1 MDIDTA
7 TAARLHNLYW
17 SFATVAFIVVGSL
30 AIGKAASSV
39 AAWRGGSAALQR
51 RAFWGYLFAS
61 PWILGFLIFVVGPA
75 LASLY
80 YSFTDYRL
88 GRPLEWIGLENY
100 RVLIEGLGAHGRRF
114 TQAMY
119 NSFYYALVGVPLQIV
134 TALGMAML
142 VSRPMPGIGIFRLI
156 FYLPVILAGGP
167 AILLAWRYMLAS
179 NGGFVNISLSSIAQ
193 SLPGLDWLYRSF
205 IFVVEAFNAFYSGI
219 SRGDP
224 VGAFSYLLPS
234 LIGAAVFG
242 YLLRGEFD
250 SGKRETAARLAEVIA
265 IVLGLTLLVRGLV
278 AERIDPAFWLGCAFV
293 AAISFLL
300 WRRKRLEPRRLGLT
314 FAGTGILGVLL
325 AVRLVMIEDGHFSA
339 ILRLLTLSSPIA
351 RPGDLDYLEDVFP
364 ALLPSSAW
372 IWGTVAVLAA
382 ATLIPALEKGQRKTL
397 LGVST
402 GLLALLAL
410 GSLLDGFR
418 YFAAFGAIA
427 ETSGSPVFH
436 FALFRQVAST
446 LPGLDRVP
454 LWLQNELWAKPSL
467 VLITMW
473 SAGTGMLIFLAALK
487 GVPSS
492 LYEAAQVDG
501 AGPVQRFFRI
511 TLPMISPAMFYNIVI
526 GLIAA
531 LQTFEAVYIIQ
542 TPRTE
547 SSLAS
552 AAYFLYERTFRQL
565 EIGQGAA
572 ASWILA
578 LIIVTLTVFQFRY
591 SRWVHYE
598 G

>member
-1 MDIDTA
+1 MDLDTA
-7 TAARLHNLYW
+7 NAARLHNLYW
-17 SFATVAFIVVGSL
+17 SFATVAFIALGSL
-30 AIGKAASSV
+30 AIGKIASGV
-39 AAWRGGSAALQR
+39 AAWRGGSAALRR

-100 RVLIEGLGAHGRRF
+100 RILIEGLGAHGRRF

-119 NSFYYALVGVPLQIV
+119 NSFYYAIVGVPLQIA

-142 VSRPMPGIGIFRLI
+142 VSRQLPGIGIFRLI

-179 NGGFVNISLSSIAQ
+179 NGGFVNISLRSIGE
-193 SLPGLDWLYRSF
+193 SLPGLDWLYRGF
-205 IFVVEAFNAFYSGI
+205 IFLVEAFNSFYSGI

-224 VGAFSYLLPS
+224 VGALAYVLPA
-234 LIGAAVFG
+234 LVGAALFTH
-242 YLLRGEFD
+242 LLRGEFD
-250 SGKRETAARLAEVIA
+250 SGKRDTAARFAEVIA
-265 IVLGLTLLVRGLV
+265 VVLALTLLVRGLV
-278 AERIDPAFWLGCAFV
+278 AEVVDPASWSGLAFV
-293 AAISFLL
+293 ALAGFLL
-300 WRRKRLEPRRLGLT
+300 WRWRALAPGTRRFALAAAGLLGLLL
-314 FAGTGILGVLL
+314 FARLL
-325 AVRLVMIEDGHFSA
+325 LIEDGSFAA
-339 ILRLLTLSSPIA
+339 ILRLLILQSPIA
-351 RPGDLDYLEDVFP
+351 QPGDLSYLEETFP
-364 ALLPSSAW
+364 ALLP
-372 IWGTVAVLAA
+372 AA
-382 ATLIPALEKGQRKTL
+382 AWVWALVALIAAASLLPALTGTRRRLL
-397 LGVST
+397 LG
-402 GLLALLAL
+402 GGAALLALLAV
-410 GSLLDGFR
+410 GSFLDGVR
-418 YFAAFGAIA
+418 YFAAYAAIGEATGA
-427 ETSGSPVFH
+427 PVHH
-436 FALFRQVAST
+436 FALFRQVTAAIPD
-446 LPGLDRVP
+446 LERVP

-487 GVPSS
+487 GVPRSM
-492 LYEAAQVDG
+492 YEAAQVDG
-501 AGPVQRFFRI
+501 AGPLQRFFRI

-542 TPRTE
+542 TARTE

-552 AAYFLYERTFRQL
+552 AAYFLYVRTFRQL